1 MATQVISLIDNK
13 DPHCEPI
20 SIAEA
25 LVYGGLQVLVKSEQ
39 ALKLAN
45 KIIEDFSFEDEAL
58 MHVGVCICYDCHH
71 TTTDGKM
78 VQLSGFVSDEIR
90 RQFEINFGSPELEN
104 SKIEWLGYDS
114 QVSNPHWSVWSQEVK
129 VDEDGNIVE
138 WIEY

>member
-1 MATQVISLIDNK
+1 MATRIISVIDNK
-13 DPHCEPI
+13 DPHHEPV
-20 SIAEA
+20 SITEA
-25 LVYGGLQVLVKSEQ
+25 LEYGGLQVLVKSEE
-39 ALKLAN
+39 ALALAN
-45 KIIEDFSFEDEAL
+45 RIIEDFGFENDVL
-58 MHVGVCICYDCHH
+58 MGVGVCICYDCHH
-71 TTTDGKM
+71 TTTDGTM
-78 VQLSGFVSDEIR
+78 VQLSSIVADEIR